1 MSSSQK
7 EFHDEN
13 DGLSHL
19 SSDAQTMLAD
29 LATDKATRK
38 YVTLPMNG
46 EAPGADQEVHSSE
59 ADIMPSEQTEL
70 NAMVFDAFTSDEID
84 TQKYDET
91 FDETFDEP
99 GDSDK
104 VDKDVPITNEF
115 DIPDRGGD
123 QLMNL
128 MTDVEADYADVAA
141 ASGDLSTLVRDMHD
155 ALPNFAKSS
164 DEDEEVGNN
173 TNEADNNFAPV
184 SHLEQ
189 LKLRFA
195 AGLNKI
201 KGGQASGVADA
212 DAPGVVRKIFEA
224 EISSSPIPKTAVLAF
239 VLLLVAVLP
248 PILNFTYI
256 QPSISE
262 NNRKADEIKIFQGQ
276 IAKNNKRS
284 GDLLS
289 QIKLLEKRSEN
300 IAGTLVDRERFDFL
314 LQRFLAAFERFGVE
328 IISITNDVDA
338 ESKFIVG
345 NNLPVLINTVT
356 VELESRFKIY
366 QSIRQEFID
375 EIKNVAI
382 IEESL
387 IAKQDTNLLSVSL
400 KMAIALK
407 GKE

>member
-7 EFHDEN
+7 ESHDEN

-46 EAPGADQEVHSSE
+46 EAYGEDQKVHSTE
-59 ADIMPSEQTEL
+59 TDIIPSDQTQL

-84 TQKYDET
+84 THKYDET
-91 FDETFDEP
+91 FDEQS
-99 GDSDK
+99 DSDK
-104 VDKDVPITNEF
+104 DDKDVPISNEF

-128 MTDVEADYADVAA
+128 MKDVEADYADAAA
-141 ASGDLSTLVRDMHD
+141 ASGDLSSLVRDMQD
-155 ALPNFAKSS
+155 ALPKVAKSS
-164 DEDEEVGNN
+164 EDEEVGNN
-173 TNEADNNFAPV
+173 SNEEDNNFAPV

-189 LKLRFA
+189 LKLPSA
-195 AGLNKI
+195 AGLIKI
-201 KGGQASGVADA
+201 KGGQANGVADS
-212 DAPGVVRKIFEA
+212 DAPSMVRKIFEA

-239 VLLLVAVLP
+239 FLFLVAALP
-248 PILNFTYI
+248 PTLNFTYI
-256 QPSISE
+256 QPTILE
-262 NNRKADEIKIFQGQ
+262 NQRKADEIKIFQGQ

-289 QIKLLEKRSEN
+289 QIRILEKRSEN
-300 IAGTLVDRERFDFL
+300 IAGTLVDQERFDFL
-314 LQRFLAAFERFGVE
+314 FQRFIASFERLGVE
-328 IISITNDVDA
+328 IISISNDVDA
-338 ESKFIVG
+338 ESKFIIG
-345 NNLPVLINTVT
+345 NNLPVLVNTIT

-366 QSIRQEFID
+366 QSIRKEFID

>member
-7 EFHDEN
+7 EFHDEA

-38 YVTLPMNG
+38 YVTLPMNDEALG
-46 EAPGADQEVHSSE
+46 EDTEVPSTE
-59 ADIMPSEQTEL
+59 ADIIPSEHTEL

-84 TQKYDET
+84 TQKYDDT
-91 FDETFDEP
+91 LDET
-99 GDSDK
+99 GSSDT
-104 VDKDVPITNEF
+104 VDKDKILINEF

-128 MTDVEADYADVAA
+128 MTDVEADYADTAS
-141 ASGDLSTLVRDMHD
+141 ASGDLSTLVRDMQD
-155 ALPNFAKSS
+155 ALPDFANPS

-173 TNEADNNFAPV
+173 THEADNNFAPV

-195 AGLNKI
+195 AGINKI

-212 DAPGVVRKIFEA
+212 DAPDVVRKIFEA
-224 EISSSPIPKTAVLAF
+224 ETSSSPIPKTAILAF
-239 VLLLVAVLP
+239 VLLLVAALP

-256 QPSISE
+256 QPTISE
-262 NNRKADEIKIFQGQ
+262 NNRKADEITVFQGQ
-276 IAKNNKRS
+276 IAKNNRRS

-345 NNLPVLINTVT
+345 NNLPVLVNTVT
-356 VELESRFKIY
+356 VELESRFEVY
-366 QSIRQEFID
+366 RSIR
-375 EIKNVAI
+375 EIFVKEVKSVAI
-382 IEESL
+382 IEENL
-387 IAKQDTNLLSVSL
+387 TAKPGSNLLKVRL
-400 KMAIALK
+400 KMAVAYN

>member
-7 EFHDEN
+7 EFHDEA

-19 SSDAQTMLAD
+19 SSDAQNMLAD

-38 YVTLPMNG
+38 YVTLPMNDEALG
-46 EAPGADQEVHSSE
+46 EDTEVPSTE
-59 ADIMPSEQTEL
+59 ADIIPSEHTEL

-84 TQKYDET
+84 TQKYDDT
-91 FDETFDEP
+91 LDET
-99 GDSDK
+99 GSSDT
-104 VDKDVPITNEF
+104 VDKDKILINEF

-128 MTDVEADYADVAA
+128 MTDVEADYADTAS
-141 ASGDLSTLVRDMHD
+141 ASGDLSTLVRDMQD
-155 ALPNFAKSS
+155 ALPDFATPS

-173 TNEADNNFAPV
+173 AHGADNNFAPV

-195 AGLNKI
+195 AGINKI

-212 DAPGVVRKIFEA
+212 DAPDVVRKIFEA
-224 EISSSPIPKTAVLAF
+224 ETSSSPIPKTAILAF
-239 VLLLVAVLP
+239 VLLLVAALP

-256 QPSISE
+256 QPTISE
-262 NNRKADEIKIFQGQ
+262 NNRKADEITVFQGQ
-276 IAKNNKRS
+276 IAKNNRRS

-345 NNLPVLINTVT
+345 NNLPVLVNTVT
-356 VELESRFKIY
+356 VELESRFEVY
-366 QSIRQEFID
+366 RSIR
-375 EIKNVAI
+375 EIFVKEVKSVAI
-382 IEESL
+382 IEENL
-387 IAKQDTNLLSVSL
+387 TAKPGSNLLKVRL
-400 KMAIALK
+400 KMAVAYN

>member
-1 MSSSQK
+1 MSSSRK
-7 EFHDEN
+7 EFHDEA

-38 YVTLPMNG
+38 YVLLMNDGALG
-46 EAPGADQEVHSSE
+46 EDTEVPSIE
-59 ADIMPSEQTEL
+59 ADIIPSEQTEL
-70 NAMVFDAFTSDEID
+70 NSMVFDAFTSDEID
-84 TQKYDET
+84 TQKYNDT
-91 FDETFDEP
+91 FDET
-99 GDSDK
+99 GRSDI
-104 VDKDVPITNEF
+104 VDKDTILINES

-123 QLMNL
+123 QLMSL
-128 MTDVEADYADVAA
+128 MTDVEVDYADTAS
-141 ASGDLSTLVRDMHD
+141 ASGDLSSLFRDIQD
-155 ALPNFAKSS
+155 ALPDFATRS

-173 TNEADNNFAPV
+173 THGADNNFSPV

-189 LKLRFA
+189 LKLRLA
-195 AGLNKI
+195 AGINKI
-201 KGGQASGVADA
+201 KVGQASGVADS
-212 DAPGVVRKIFEA
+212 DAPDVVRKIFEA
-224 EISSSPIPKTAVLAF
+224 ETSSSPILKTAVFAF
-239 VLLLVAVLP
+239 VLLLVAALP
-248 PILNFTYI
+248 PILNLNYI
-256 QPSISE
+256 QPTISE

-276 IAKNNKRS
+276 IAQNNRRS

-300 IAGTLVDRERFDFL
+300 IAGTLVDRERFEFL
-314 LQRFLAAFERFGVE
+314 LQRFLAEFERFGVE
-328 IISITNDVDA
+328 IISVNNDVDA

-345 NNLPVLINTVT
+345 NNLPVLVNTVT
-356 VELESRFKIY
+356 VQLESRFEIY
-366 QSIRQEFID
+366 QSLRKEFID

-387 IAKQDTNLLSVSL
+387 IANQDTNLLNISL

>member
-46 EAPGADQEVHSSE
+46 EAYGEDQKVHSSE
-59 ADIMPSEQTEL
+59 TDIISSDQTEL
-70 NAMVFDAFTSDEID
+70 NAMVFDAFKSDEID

-91 FDETFDEP
+91 FDETFDEQS
-99 GDSDK
+99 DSDN
-104 VDKDVPITNEF
+104 VDNNVPISNEF

-123 QLMNL
+123 QLMHL
-128 MTDVEADYADVAA
+128 MTDVEADYADAAA
-141 ASGDLSTLVRDMHD
+141 ASGDLSSLVRDMQD
-155 ALPNFAKSS
+155 ALPIFAKSS
-164 DEDEEVGNN
+164 EDEEVGNN
-173 TNEADNNFAPV
+173 SNEEDNNFAPV

-189 LKLRFA
+189 LKLRFS
-195 AGLNKI
+195 AGLIKI
-201 KGGQASGVADA
+201 KGGQANGVVDLN
-212 DAPGVVRKIFEA
+212 APGVVRKIFEA

-239 VLLLVAVLP
+239 VLLLVVALP

-256 QPSISE
+256 QPTISE
-262 NNRKADEIKIFQGQ
+262 NHRKADEIKIFQGQ

-284 GDLLS
+284 GDILS
-289 QIKLLEKRSEN
+289 QIKILEKRSEN
-300 IAGTLVDRERFDFL
+300 IAGTLVDQERFDFL
-314 LQRFLAAFERFGVE
+314 FQRFIASFERLGVE
-328 IISITNDVDA
+328 IISITNNVDA
-338 ESKFIVG
+338 ESKFIIG
-345 NNLPVLINTVT
+345 NNLPVLVNTFT

-366 QSIRQEFID
+366 QSIRKEFID

>member
-7 EFHDEN
+7 EFHDEA

-38 YVTLPMNG
+38 YVTLPMNDEALG
-46 EAPGADQEVHSSE
+46 EDTEVHSSE

-84 TQKYDET
+84 TQKYDDT
-91 FDETFDEP
+91 FDETGSNDT
-99 GDSDK
+99 
-104 VDKDVPITNEF
+104 VDKDKILTNEF

-123 QLMNL
+123 QLMHL
-128 MTDVEADYADVAA
+128 MTDVEADYADTAS
-141 ASGDLSTLVRDMHD
+141 ASGDLSTLVRDMQD
-155 ALPNFAKSS
+155 ALPDFANPS

-173 TNEADNNFAPV
+173 THEADNNFAPV

-195 AGLNKI
+195 AGINKI

-212 DAPGVVRKIFEA
+212 EAPGVVRKIFEA
-224 EISSSPIPKTAVLAF
+224 ETSSSPIPKTAVLAF
-239 VLLLVAVLP
+239 VLLLVAALP

-256 QPSISE
+256 QPTISE
-262 NNRKADEIKIFQGQ
+262 NNRKADEISIFQGQ

-328 IISITNDVDA
+328 IISISNDVDA

-345 NNLPVLINTVT
+345 NNLPVLVNTVT
-356 VELESRFKIY
+356 VELESRFEVY
-366 QSIRQEFID
+366 RSIR
-375 EIKNVAI
+375 EIFVKEVKSIAI
-382 IEESL
+382 IEENL
-387 IAKQDTNLLSVSL
+387 TAKPGSNLLKVRL
-400 KMAIALK
+400 KMAVAYN
-407 GKE
+407 GKD

>member
-7 EFHDEN
+7 EFHDEA

-38 YVTLPMNG
+38 YVTLPMNDEALG
-46 EAPGADQEVHSSE
+46 EDTEVPSTE
-59 ADIMPSEQTEL
+59 ADIIPSEHTEL

-84 TQKYDET
+84 TQKYDDT
-91 FDETFDEP
+91 LDET
-99 GDSDK
+99 GSSDT
-104 VDKDVPITNEF
+104 VDKDKILINEF

-128 MTDVEADYADVAA
+128 MTDVEADYADTAS
-141 ASGDLSTLVRDMHD
+141 ASGDLSTLVRDMQD
-155 ALPNFAKSS
+155 ALPDFANPS

-173 TNEADNNFAPV
+173 THEADNNFAPV

-195 AGLNKI
+195 AGINKI

-212 DAPGVVRKIFEA
+212 EAPGVVRKIFEA
-224 EISSSPIPKTAVLAF
+224 ETSSSPIPKTAVLAF
-239 VLLLVAVLP
+239 VLLLVAALP

-256 QPSISE
+256 QPTISE
-262 NNRKADEIKIFQGQ
+262 NNRKADEISIFQGQ

-345 NNLPVLINTVT
+345 NNLPVLVNTVT
-356 VELESRFKIY
+356 VELESRFEVY
-366 QSIRQEFID
+366 RSIR
-375 EIKNVAI
+375 EIFVKEVKSVAI
-382 IEESL
+382 IEENL
-387 IAKQDTNLLSVSL
+387 TAKPGSNLLKVRL
-400 KMAIALK
+400 KMAVAYN
-407 GKE
+407 GKD

>member
-1 MSSSQK
+1 MSSSRK
-7 EFHDEN
+7 EFHDEA

-38 YVTLPMNG
+38 YVLLMNDGALG
-46 EAPGADQEVHSSE
+46 EDTEVPSIE
-59 ADIMPSEQTEL
+59 ADIIPSEQTEL
-70 NAMVFDAFTSDEID
+70 NSMVFDAFTSDEID
-84 TQKYDET
+84 TQKYNDT
-91 FDETFDEP
+91 FDET
-99 GDSDK
+99 GRSDI
-104 VDKDVPITNEF
+104 VDKDTILINES

-123 QLMNL
+123 QLMSL
-128 MTDVEADYADVAA
+128 MTDVEVDYADTAS
-141 ASGDLSTLVRDMHD
+141 ASGDLSSLFRDIQD
-155 ALPNFAKSS
+155 ALPDFATRS

-173 TNEADNNFAPV
+173 THGADNNFSPV

-189 LKLRFA
+189 LKLRLA
-195 AGLNKI
+195 AGINKI
-201 KGGQASGVADA
+201 KVGQASGVADS
-212 DAPGVVRKIFEA
+212 DAPDVVRKIFEA
-224 EISSSPIPKTAVLAF
+224 ETSSSPILKTAVFAF
-239 VLLLVAVLP
+239 VLLLVAALP
-248 PILNFTYI
+248 PILNLNYI
-256 QPSISE
+256 QPTISE

-276 IAKNNKRS
+276 IAQNNRRS

-300 IAGTLVDRERFDFL
+300 IAGTLVDRERFEFL
-314 LQRFLAAFERFGVE
+314 LQRFLAEFERFGVE
-328 IISITNDVDA
+328 IISVNNDVDA

-345 NNLPVLINTVT
+345 NNLPVLVNTVT
-356 VELESRFKIY
+356 VQLESRFEIY
-366 QSIRQEFID
+366 QSLRKEFID

-387 IAKQDTNLLSVSL
+387 IANQDTNLLNVSL

>member
-7 EFHDEN
+7 EFHDEA

-38 YVTLPMNG
+38 YVTLPMNDEALG
-46 EAPGADQEVHSSE
+46 EDTEVPSTE
-59 ADIMPSEQTEL
+59 ADIIPSEQTEL

-84 TQKYDET
+84 TQKYDDT
-91 FDETFDEP
+91 FDET
-99 GDSDK
+99 GSSDT
-104 VDKDVPITNEF
+104 VDKDKILINEF

-128 MTDVEADYADVAA
+128 MTDVEADYADTAS
-141 ASGDLSTLVRDMHD
+141 ASGDLSSLVRDMQD
-155 ALPNFAKSS
+155 ALPDFATPS

-173 TNEADNNFAPV
+173 AHGADNNFAPV

-195 AGLNKI
+195 AGINKI

-212 DAPGVVRKIFEA
+212 DAPDVVRKIFEA
-224 EISSSPIPKTAVLAF
+224 ETSSSPIPKTAILAF
-239 VLLLVAVLP
+239 VLLLVAALP

-256 QPSISE
+256 QPTISE
-262 NNRKADEIKIFQGQ
+262 NNRKADEITVFQGQ
-276 IAKNNKRS
+276 IAKNNRRS

-345 NNLPVLINTVT
+345 NNLPVLVNTVT
-356 VELESRFKIY
+356 VELESRFEVY
-366 QSIRQEFID
+366 RSIR
-375 EIKNVAI
+375 EIFVKEVKSVAI
-382 IEESL
+382 IEENL
-387 IAKQDTNLLSVSL
+387 TAKPGSNLLKVRL
-400 KMAIALK
+400 KMAVAYN

>member
-1 MSSSQK
+1 
-7 EFHDEN
+7 
-13 DGLSHL
+13 HL

-38 YVTLPMNG
+38 YVTLPMNDEALG
-46 EAPGADQEVHSSE
+46 EDTEVPSTE
-59 ADIMPSEQTEL
+59 ADIIPSEHTEL

-84 TQKYDET
+84 TQKYDDT
-91 FDETFDEP
+91 LDET
-99 GDSDK
+99 GSSDT
-104 VDKDVPITNEF
+104 VDKDKILINEF

-123 QLMNL
+123 QLMNF
-128 MTDVEADYADVAA
+128 MTDVEADYADTAS
-141 ASGDLSTLVRDMHD
+141 ASGDLSTLVRDMQD
-155 ALPNFAKSS
+155 ALPDFVTPS
-164 DEDEEVGNN
+164 DEEVGNN
-173 TNEADNNFAPV
+173 AHGADNNFAPV
-184 SHLEQ
+184 SHPEQ

-195 AGLNKI
+195 AGINKI

-212 DAPGVVRKIFEA
+212 DAPDVVRKIFEA
-224 EISSSPIPKTAVLAF
+224 ETSSSPIPKTAILAF
-239 VLLLVAVLP
+239 VLLLVAALP

-256 QPSISE
+256 QPTISE
-262 NNRKADEIKIFQGQ
+262 NNRKADEITVFQGQ
-276 IAKNNKRS
+276 IAKNNRRS

-345 NNLPVLINTVT
+345 NNLPVLVNTVT
-356 VELESRFKIY
+356 VELESRFEVY
-366 QSIRQEFID
+366 RSIR
-375 EIKNVAI
+375 EIFVKEVKSVAI
-382 IEESL
+382 IEENL
-387 IAKQDTNLLSVSL
+387 TAKPGSNLLKVRL
-400 KMAIALK
+400 KMAVAYN

>member
-1 MSSSQK
+1 MSSSRK
-7 EFHDEN
+7 EFHDEA

-38 YVTLPMNG
+38 YVLLMNDGALG
-46 EAPGADQEVHSSE
+46 EDTEVPSIE
-59 ADIMPSEQTEL
+59 ADIIPSEQTEL
-70 NAMVFDAFTSDEID
+70 NSMVFDAFTSDEID
-84 TQKYDET
+84 TQKYNDT
-91 FDETFDEP
+91 FDET
-99 GDSDK
+99 GRSDI
-104 VDKDVPITNEF
+104 VDKDTILINES

-123 QLMNL
+123 QLMSL
-128 MTDVEADYADVAA
+128 MTDVEVDYADTAS
-141 ASGDLSTLVRDMHD
+141 ASGDLSSLFRDIQD
-155 ALPNFAKSS
+155 ALPDFATRS

-173 TNEADNNFAPV
+173 THGADNNFSPV

-189 LKLRFA
+189 LKLRLA
-195 AGLNKI
+195 AGINKI
-201 KGGQASGVADA
+201 KVGQASGVANS
-212 DAPGVVRKIFEA
+212 DAPDVVRKIFEA
-224 EISSSPIPKTAVLAF
+224 ETSSSPILKTAVFAF
-239 VLLLVAVLP
+239 VLLLVAALP
-248 PILNFTYI
+248 PILNLNYI
-256 QPSISE
+256 QPTISE

-276 IAKNNKRS
+276 IAQNNRRS

-300 IAGTLVDRERFDFL
+300 IAGTLVDRERFEFL
-314 LQRFLAAFERFGVE
+314 LQRFLAEFERFGVE
-328 IISITNDVDA
+328 IISVNNDVDA

-345 NNLPVLINTVT
+345 NNLPVLVNTVT
-356 VELESRFKIY
+356 VQLESRFEIY
-366 QSIRQEFID
+366 QSLRKEFID

-387 IAKQDTNLLSVSL
+387 IANQDTNLLNISL

>member
-19 SSDAQTMLAD
+19 SNDAQTMLAD

-46 EAPGADQEVHSSE
+46 EAYGEDQKVHSTE
-59 ADIMPSEQTEL
+59 TDIIPSDQTQL

-84 TQKYDET
+84 THKYDET
-91 FDETFDEP
+91 FDEQS
-99 GDSDK
+99 DSDK
-104 VDKDVPITNEF
+104 DDKDVPISNEF

-128 MTDVEADYADVAA
+128 MKDVEADYADAAA
-141 ASGDLSTLVRDMHD
+141 ASGDLSSLVRDMQD
-155 ALPNFAKSS
+155 ALSKVAKSS
-164 DEDEEVGNN
+164 EDEEVGNN
-173 TNEADNNFAPV
+173 SNEDNNNFAPV

-195 AGLNKI
+195 AGLIKI
-201 KGGQASGVADA
+201 KGGQANGVADS
-212 DAPGVVRKIFEA
+212 DAPSMVRKIFEA

-239 VLLLVAVLP
+239 VLFLVAALP
-248 PILNFTYI
+248 PTLNFTYI
-256 QPSISE
+256 QPTILE
-262 NNRKADEIKIFQGQ
+262 NQRKADEIKIFQGQ

-289 QIKLLEKRSEN
+289 QIRILEKRSEN
-300 IAGTLVDRERFDFL
+300 IAGTLVDQERFDFL
-314 LQRFLAAFERFGVE
+314 FQRFIASFERLGVE
-328 IISITNDVDA
+328 IISISNDVDA
-338 ESKFIVG
+338 ESKFIIG
-345 NNLPVLINTVT
+345 NKLPVLVNTIT

-366 QSIRQEFID
+366 QSIRKEFID

-407 GKE
+407 GKEL

>member
-1 MSSSQK
+1 MSSSRK
-7 EFHDEN
+7 EFHDEA

-38 YVTLPMNG
+38 YVLLMNDGALG
-46 EAPGADQEVHSSE
+46 EDTEVPSIE
-59 ADIMPSEQTEL
+59 VDIIPSEQTEL
-70 NAMVFDAFTSDEID
+70 NSMVFDAFTSDEID
-84 TQKYDET
+84 TQKYNDT
-91 FDETFDEP
+91 FDET
-99 GDSDK
+99 GRSDI
-104 VDKDVPITNEF
+104 VDKDTILINES

-123 QLMNL
+123 QLMSL
-128 MTDVEADYADVAA
+128 MTDVEVDYADTAS
-141 ASGDLSTLVRDMHD
+141 ASGDLSSLFRDIQD
-155 ALPNFAKSS
+155 ALPDFATRS

-173 TNEADNNFAPV
+173 THGADNNFSPV

-189 LKLRFA
+189 LKLRLA
-195 AGLNKI
+195 AGINKI
-201 KGGQASGVADA
+201 KGGQASGVADS
-212 DAPGVVRKIFEA
+212 DAPDVVRKIFEA
-224 EISSSPIPKTAVLAF
+224 ETSSSPILKTAVFAF
-239 VLLLVAVLP
+239 VLLLVAALP
-248 PILNFTYI
+248 PILNLNYI
-256 QPSISE
+256 QPTISE

-276 IAKNNKRS
+276 IAQNNRRS

-300 IAGTLVDRERFDFL
+300 IAGTLVDRERFEFL
-314 LQRFLAAFERFGVE
+314 LQRFLAEFERFGVE
-328 IISITNDVDA
+328 IISVNNDVDA

-345 NNLPVLINTVT
+345 NNLPVLVNTVT
-356 VELESRFKIY
+356 VQLESRFEIY
-366 QSIRQEFID
+366 QSLRKEFID

>member
-7 EFHDEN
+7 EFHDEA

-38 YVTLPMNG
+38 YVTLPMNDEALG
-46 EAPGADQEVHSSE
+46 EDTEVPSTE
-59 ADIMPSEQTEL
+59 ADIIPSEHTEL

-84 TQKYDET
+84 TQKYDDT
-91 FDETFDEP
+91 LDET
-99 GDSDK
+99 GSSDT
-104 VDKDVPITNEF
+104 VDKDKILINEF

-128 MTDVEADYADVAA
+128 MTDVEADYADTAS
-141 ASGDLSTLVRDMHD
+141 ASGDLSTLVRDMQD
-155 ALPNFAKSS
+155 ALPDFVTPS
-164 DEDEEVGNN
+164 DEEVGNN
-173 TNEADNNFAPV
+173 AHGADNNFAPV

-195 AGLNKI
+195 AGINKI

-212 DAPGVVRKIFEA
+212 DAPDVVRKIFEA
-224 EISSSPIPKTAVLAF
+224 ETSSSPIPKTAILAF
-239 VLLLVAVLP
+239 VLLLVAALP

-256 QPSISE
+256 QPTISE
-262 NNRKADEIKIFQGQ
+262 NNRKADEITVFQGQ
-276 IAKNNKRS
+276 IAKNNRRS

-345 NNLPVLINTVT
+345 NNLPVLVNTVT
-356 VELESRFKIY
+356 VELESRFEVY
-366 QSIRQEFID
+366 RSIR
-375 EIKNVAI
+375 EIFVKEVKSVAI
-382 IEESL
+382 IEENL
-387 IAKQDTNLLSVSL
+387 TAKPGSNLLKVRL
-400 KMAIALK
+400 KMAVAYN

>member
-1 MSSSQK
+1 MSSSRK
-7 EFHDEN
+7 EFHDEA

-38 YVTLPMNG
+38 YVLLMNDGALG
-46 EAPGADQEVHSSE
+46 EDTEVPSIE
-59 ADIMPSEQTEL
+59 ADIIPSEQTEL
-70 NAMVFDAFTSDEID
+70 NSMVFDAFTSDEID
-84 TQKYDET
+84 TQKYNDT
-91 FDETFDEP
+91 FDET
-99 GDSDK
+99 GRSDI
-104 VDKDVPITNEF
+104 VDKDTILINES

-123 QLMNL
+123 QLMSL
-128 MTDVEADYADVAA
+128 MTDVEVDYADTAS
-141 ASGDLSTLVRDMHD
+141 ASGDLSSLFRDIQD
-155 ALPNFAKSS
+155 ALPDFATRS

-173 TNEADNNFAPV
+173 THGADNNFSPV

-189 LKLRFA
+189 LKLRLA
-195 AGLNKI
+195 AGINKI
-201 KGGQASGVADA
+201 KVGQASGVADS
-212 DAPGVVRKIFEA
+212 DAPDVVRKIFEA
-224 EISSSPIPKTAVLAF
+224 ETSSSPILKTAVFAF
-239 VLLLVAVLP
+239 VLLLVAALP
-248 PILNFTYI
+248 PILNLNYI
-256 QPSISE
+256 QPTISE

-276 IAKNNKRS
+276 IAQNNRRS

-300 IAGTLVDRERFDFL
+300 IAGTLVDRERFEFL
-314 LQRFLAAFERFGVE
+314 LQRFLAEFERFGVE
-328 IISITNDVDA
+328 IISVNNDVDA

-345 NNLPVLINTVT
+345 NNLPVLVNTVT
-356 VELESRFKIY
+356 VELESRFEIY
-366 QSIRQEFID
+366 QSLRKEFID

-387 IAKQDTNLLSVSL
+387 IANQDTNLLNISL

>member
-7 EFHDEN
+7 EFHDEA

-38 YVTLPMNG
+38 YVTLPMNDEALG
-46 EAPGADQEVHSSE
+46 EDTEVPSTE
-59 ADIMPSEQTEL
+59 ADIIPSEQTEL

-84 TQKYDET
+84 TQKYDDT
-91 FDETFDEP
+91 FDET
-99 GDSDK
+99 GSSDT
-104 VDKDVPITNEF
+104 VDKDKILINEF

-128 MTDVEADYADVAA
+128 MTDVEADYADTAS
-141 ASGDLSTLVRDMHD
+141 ASGDLSSLVRDMQD
-155 ALPNFAKSS
+155 ALPDFATPS

-173 TNEADNNFAPV
+173 AHGADNNFAPV

-195 AGLNKI
+195 AGINKI

-212 DAPGVVRKIFEA
+212 DAPDVVRKIFEA
-224 EISSSPIPKTAVLAF
+224 ETSSSPIPKTAILAF
-239 VLLLVAVLP
+239 VLLLVAALP

-256 QPSISE
+256 QPTISE
-262 NNRKADEIKIFQGQ
+262 NNRKADEITVFQGQ
-276 IAKNNKRS
+276 IAKNNRRS

>member
-7 EFHDEN
+7 EFHDET
-13 DGLSHL
+13 DGLSQL

-38 YVTLPMNG
+38 YVILPMNG
-46 EAPGADQEVHSSE
+46 EALGEDTEVHSSE

-70 NAMVFDAFTSDEID
+70 NAMVFDAFTSEEID
-84 TQKYDET
+84 TQEYDDT
-91 FDETFDEP
+91 FDETGS
-99 GDSDK
+99 GDT
-104 VDKDVPITNEF
+104 VDKDKILTNEF

-123 QLMNL
+123 QLMHL
-128 MTDVEADYADVAA
+128 MTDVEADYADTAS
-141 ASGDLSTLVRDMHD
+141 ASGDLSTLVRDMQD
-155 ALPNFAKSS
+155 ALPDFANPS
-164 DEDEEVGNN
+164 DEELESNAH
-173 TNEADNNFAPV
+173 EADDNFAPV

-195 AGLNKI
+195 AGINKI
-201 KGGQASGVADA
+201 LGGQASGVADA
-212 DAPGVVRKIFEA
+212 DAPGVVKKIFEA
-224 EISSSPIPKTAVLAF
+224 ETSSSPIPKTAVLAF
-239 VLLLVAVLP
+239 VLLLVAALP

-256 QPSISE
+256 QPTISE
-262 NNRKADEIKIFQGQ
+262 NNRKADEITIFQGQ

-328 IISITNDVDA
+328 IISISNDVDA

-345 NNLPVLINTVT
+345 NNLPVLVNTVT
-356 VELESRFKIY
+356 VELESRFEVY
-366 QSIRQEFID
+366 RSIR
-375 EIKNVAI
+375 EIFVKEVKSVAI
-382 IEESL
+382 IEENL
-387 IAKQDTNLLSVSL
+387 TAKPGSNLLKVRL
-400 KMAIALK
+400 KMAVAYN

>member
-7 EFHDEN
+7 EFHDEA

-38 YVTLPMNG
+38 YVTLPMNDEALG
-46 EAPGADQEVHSSE
+46 EDTEVPSTE
-59 ADIMPSEQTEL
+59 ADIIPSEQTEL

-84 TQKYDET
+84 TQKYDDT
-91 FDETFDEP
+91 FDET
-99 GDSDK
+99 GSSDT
-104 VDKDVPITNEF
+104 VDKDKILINEF

-128 MTDVEADYADVAA
+128 MTDVEADYADTAS
-141 ASGDLSTLVRDMHD
+141 ASGDLSSLVRDMQD
-155 ALPNFAKSS
+155 ALPDFATPS

-173 TNEADNNFAPV
+173 AHGADNNFAPV

-195 AGLNKI
+195 AGINKI

-212 DAPGVVRKIFEA
+212 DAPDVVRKTFEA
-224 EISSSPIPKTAVLAF
+224 ETSSSPIPKTAILAF
-239 VLLLVAVLP
+239 VLLLVAALP

-256 QPSISE
+256 QPTISE
-262 NNRKADEIKIFQGQ
+262 NNRKADEITVFQGQ
-276 IAKNNKRS
+276 IAKNNRRS

-345 NNLPVLINTVT
+345 NNLPVLVNTVT
-356 VELESRFKIY
+356 VELESRFEVY
-366 QSIRQEFID
+366 RSIR
-375 EIKNVAI
+375 EIFVKEVKSVAI
-382 IEESL
+382 IEENL
-387 IAKQDTNLLSVSL
+387 TAKPGSNLLKVRL
-400 KMAIALK
+400 KMAVAYN

>member
-1 MSSSQK
+1 MSSSRK
-7 EFHDEN
+7 GFHDEA

-38 YVTLPMNG
+38 YVLLMNDGALG
-46 EAPGADQEVHSSE
+46 EDTEVPSIE
-59 ADIMPSEQTEL
+59 ADIIPSEQTEL
-70 NAMVFDAFTSDEID
+70 NSMVFDAFTSDEID
-84 TQKYDET
+84 TQKYNDT
-91 FDETFDEP
+91 FDET
-99 GDSDK
+99 GRSDI
-104 VDKDVPITNEF
+104 VDKDTILINES

-123 QLMNL
+123 QLMSL
-128 MTDVEADYADVAA
+128 MTDVEVDYADTAS
-141 ASGDLSTLVRDMHD
+141 ASGDLSSLFRDIQD
-155 ALPNFAKSS
+155 ALPDFATRS

-173 TNEADNNFAPV
+173 THGADNNFSPV

-189 LKLRFA
+189 LKLRLA
-195 AGLNKI
+195 AGINKI
-201 KGGQASGVADA
+201 KVGQASGVADS
-212 DAPGVVRKIFEA
+212 DAPDVVRKIFEA
-224 EISSSPIPKTAVLAF
+224 ETSSSPILKTAVFAF
-239 VLLLVAVLP
+239 VLLLVAALP
-248 PILNFTYI
+248 PILNLNYI
-256 QPSISE
+256 QPTISE

-276 IAKNNKRS
+276 IAQNNRRS

-300 IAGTLVDRERFDFL
+300 IAGTLVDRERFEFL
-314 LQRFLAAFERFGVE
+314 LQRFLAEFERFGVE
-328 IISITNDVDA
+328 IISVNNDVDA

-345 NNLPVLINTVT
+345 NNLPVLVNTVT
-356 VELESRFKIY
+356 VQLESRFEIY
-366 QSIRQEFID
+366 QSLRKEFID

-387 IAKQDTNLLSVSL
+387 IANQDTNLLNVSL

>member
-7 EFHDEN
+7 EFHDET

-19 SSDAQTMLAD
+19 SNDAQTMLAD

-46 EAPGADQEVHSSE
+46 EARGEDTEVHSLE

-84 TQKYDET
+84 TQKYDDT
-91 FDETFDEP
+91 VDET
-99 GDSDK
+99 GSSDT
-104 VDKDVPITNEF
+104 VDKDKIQTKEF

-123 QLMNL
+123 ELMHL
-128 MTDVEADYADVAA
+128 MTNVEADYADTAS
-141 ASGDLSTLVRDMHD
+141 ASGDLSSLVRDMQD
-155 ALPNFAKSS
+155 ALPDLDTLS
-164 DEDEEVGNN
+164 DEEVGHN
-173 TNEADNNFAPV
+173 THEADNDFAPV

-195 AGLNKI
+195 AGINKI

-212 DAPGVVRKIFEA
+212 DAPGVVKKIFEA
-224 EISSSPIPKTAVLAF
+224 ETSSSPIPKTAVLAF
-239 VLLLVAVLP
+239 VLLLVAALP

-256 QPSISE
+256 QPTISE
-262 NNRKADEIKIFQGQ
+262 NNRKADEITIFQGQ

-314 LQRFLAAFERFGVE
+314 LQRFLAAFERFDVE

-338 ESKFIVG
+338 ESKFIIG
-345 NNLPVLINTVT
+345 NNLPVLVNTVT
-356 VELESRFKIY
+356 VELESRFEVY
-366 QSIRQEFID
+366 RSIR
-375 EIKNVAI
+375 EIFVKEVKSVAI
-382 IEESL
+382 IEENL
-387 IAKQDTNLLSVSL
+387 TAKPGSNLLKVRL
-400 KMAIALK
+400 KMAVAYN